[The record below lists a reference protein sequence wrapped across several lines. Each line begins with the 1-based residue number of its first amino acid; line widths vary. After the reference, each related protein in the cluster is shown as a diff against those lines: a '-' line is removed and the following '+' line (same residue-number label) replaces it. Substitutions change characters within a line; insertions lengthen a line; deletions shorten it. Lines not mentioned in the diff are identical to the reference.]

1 MRAILSVAGFAIASV
16 LFGTVSAERAPNVQ
30 TKEVKYTAGKT
41 NLTGL
46 IAWYANAPG
55 KRPGVLV
62 VHEWWGHDEHAR
74 NQAKRLAESGYVAL
88 ALDMYG
94 DGKHADHPEDAQ
106 KFAAEATKDP
116 AVVTARFNAARDVL
130 VADSHVDKDKIAAIG
145 YCFGG
150 GIVLNMARAG
160 QDLDAVVTF
169 HGSLDPAL
177 TAKPGGIKA
186 RILVLAGGA
195 DPFVPPATVEKFRA
209 EMKAAGANF
218 RIVTYPGVKHSFTNP
233 RAESHGMPELG
244 YNKDADTKSWQEMLA
259 LFKQVF
265 Q

>member
-1 MRAILSVAGFAIASV
+1 MKKILSFISLAIAV
-16 LFGTVSAERAPNVQ
+16 VSIPALSAQRGPNVQ
-30 TKEVKYTAGKT
+30 TKEVKYVAGKT

-46 IAWYANAPG
+46 LAWDANATG

-74 NQAKRLAESGYVAL
+74 NQAKRLAEAGYVAL

-94 DGKHADHPEDAQ
+94 DGKHADHPDDAQ

-130 VADSHVDKDKIAAIG
+130 VADSHVDKEKIAATG

-160 QDLDAVVTF
+160 QDLDAVITF

-177 TAKPGGIKA
+177 TAKPGSIKS
-186 RILVLAGGA
+186 RILVLTGGD
-195 DPFVPPATVEKFRA
+195 DPFVPPAAVEKFRA
-209 EMKAAGANF
+209 EMKAAGADF

-233 RAESHGMPELG
+233 KAETHGMPQLG
-244 YNKDADTKSWQEMLA
+244 YNKDADMKSWAEAMAFL
-259 LFKQVF
+259 KTVF
-265 Q
+265 N

>member
-1 MRAILSVAGFAIASV
+1 MRTITLAAVLAAAALVSAASV
-16 LFGTVSAERAPNVQ
+16 ERAPDVQ
-30 TKEVKYTAGKT
+30 TKELTYSVGSTK
-41 NLTGL
+41 LTGL
-46 IAWYANAPG
+46 LAWDANAAG

-74 NQAKRLAESGYVAL
+74 NQAKRFAEAGYVAF

-94 DGKHADHPEDAQ
+94 DGKHADHPDDAQ
-106 KFAAEATKDP
+106 KFSTEATKDP
-116 AVVTARFNAARDVL
+116 AVVTARFNAARGVL
-130 VADSHVDKDKIAAIG
+130 TADPHVDKEKIAAIG

-177 TAKPGGIKA
+177 QAKPGTIKP
-186 RILVLAGGA
+186 RILVLAGGD
-195 DPFVPPATVEKFRA
+195 DPFVPLATVEKFRA
-209 EMKAAGANF
+209 EMNAAGANF

-233 RAESHGMPELG
+233 KAETHGMPQLG
-244 YNKDADTKSWQEMLA
+244 YNKEADTKSWQEMLA
-259 LFKQVF
+259 FFKQVF
-265 Q
+265 G